1 MSCCAASRL
10 RVGSAARGLWAQQQ
24 PRWLVRRVRQHSSA
38 VAAEAAPAAGS
49 AADGGGELQATAW
62 APGSRRCGAL
72 AVKCG
77 MMSLFDG
84 YGVRR
89 AVTVMLLDDVQVTQV
104 KSPPRDELTAL
115 QVGIGT
121 KRAHRVPKAVR
132 NHFELKEL
140 PVKQKVAQFSVTPDA
155 LMPVGTQITAR
166 HFVPG
171 QFVDVQVRRNRPPL
185 PTYAPAAWRSHRL
198 TGAAA
203 ASGGVQGQGHG
214 WRDEASRVQGRTCEP
229 WLLQVPPKG
238 SPASFA
244 LRQPRQ
250 PSRARA
256 GHRVARSAR
265 QGWAES
271 TKARRWL
278 AGWAPR
284 K

>member
-10 RVGSAARGLWAQQQ
+10 GVARLWAQQQ
-24 PRWLVRRVRQHSSA
+24 PRWLVRRVRQHSTA
-38 VAAEAAPAAGS
+38 AAEAAPAAGS

-171 QFVDVQVRRNRPPL
+171 QFVDVQVRRDRPPL
-185 PTYAPAAWRSHRL
+185 PSYRPRRVAAVSTDR
-198 TGAAA
+198 
-203 ASGGVQGQGHG
+203 SGGCV
-214 WRDEASRVQGRTCEP
+214 RECP
-229 WLLQVPPKG
+229 
-238 SPASFA
+238 
-244 LRQPRQ
+244 
-250 PSRARA
+250 RARA
-256 GHRVARSAR
+256 R
-265 QGWAES
+265 
-271 TKARRWL
+271 L
-278 AGWAPR
+278 A
-284 K
+284 